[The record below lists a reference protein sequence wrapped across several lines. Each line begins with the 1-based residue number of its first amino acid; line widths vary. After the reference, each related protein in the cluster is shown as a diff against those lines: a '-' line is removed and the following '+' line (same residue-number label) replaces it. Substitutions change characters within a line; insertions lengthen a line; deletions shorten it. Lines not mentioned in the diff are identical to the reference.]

1 MSPWLNYIILG
12 HADGHILRV
21 YNEGIA
27 VDQVLAEIG
36 RRLGTLLRLRGWSF
50 GWYGVTG
57 WHHPRLD

>member
-21 YNEGIA
+21 YDEGIA

-36 RRLGTLLRLRGWSF
+36 RRLGDPPKTSRLEFWLVRG
-50 GWYGVTG
+50 YRVAL
-57 WHHPRLD
+57 P